1 MASALPI
8 APAVRA
14 SAASRAAFGIRI
26 SIPDLALMIRRFQY
40 LRSFFTDVV
49 SGVESEFGAYMRYS
63 VFLELAHKSKSGHLY
78 GALMANRDYI
88 TRELRKRIIPSAIKF
103 TRTGGSISA
112 AQKEWAHQVELVLNR
127 NPRIHA
133 IRNAPVEFGFH
144 RSTIRAYGEARPV
157 SEILAQQRKLD
168 VERNLVRKGRGTSGR
183 AGILNRLNYYGR
195 L

>member
-14 SAASRAAFGIRI
+14 HMTRASFGIRVE
-26 SIPDLALMIRRFQY
+26 IPDLPLMMRRFQY

-63 VFLELAHKSKSGHLY
+63 IFLELAHKSKSGHLY

-112 AQKEWAHQVELVLNR
+112 AKIDWAHQVELVLNR

-144 RSTIRAYGEARPV
+144 RSTIRAYGKSR
-157 SEILAQQRKLD
+157 STSDILAQQRELEA
-168 VERNLVRKGRGTSGR
+168 ERKRVRKGSGTTGR